1 MTHTPGPWRVHSEH
15 ADRIIVNG
23 CCVYQVRDMT
33 TEEGFAGNGY
43 GQPNPN
49 DVRLMAAAPDLLAA
63 LRAAHD
69 ALDYAQAQ
77 VDSENDAHRLRQWR
91 AQIGR
96 VLAKAEGRTDDQ

>member
-23 CCVYQVRDMT
+23 CCVYQV
-33 TEEGFAGNGY
+33 GNLAVSGSY
-43 GQPNPN
+43 APGVLGEPDHD
-49 DVRLMAAAPDLLAA
+49 DVRLMAAAPEMLAA
-63 LRAAHD
+63 LRVAHD

-91 AQIGR
+91 VQIGR
-96 VLAKAEGRTDDQ
+96 VLAKAEGRE